1 MKKGY
6 IPKHER
12 KKILLI
18 TDDIRVHSGVAQI
31 GRETVLGTLHKY
43 NWVQIA
49 GAVKHPDKGK
59 ILDISKD
66 LGGKKQIE
74 DASVILYPSDG
85 YGDPMLL
92 REVIKREN
100 PDALFL
106 ITDPRYFIWVFEMEN
121 EIRKQMPIV
130 YLNIWDD
137 YPAPAY
143 NREYYESC
151 DALFGISKQTV
162 NINKLVLGEKADKK
176 IIKYVPH
183 GLDNTVFKPVGDD
196 NEEFVK
202 FKKQVLGDKEY
213 DFVLLFNSRN
223 IRRKQIPDTLMAWKV
238 FIDGLPKEKQDKCLL
253 LLKTEGV
260 SDHGT
265 DLFAVIEYLFP
276 ENPPV
281 KIIHQG
287 FDSQHMSYL
296 YNVADGV
303 ILLTSNEGWGLSL
316 TEALL
321 TGKPIIANVT
331 GGMQDQ
337 MRFVDDKGKWF
348 IPDAEIPSNNTGR
361 FKQHGEWAFP
371 VYPTNRSLQGSP
383 LTPYIW
389 DDRCDFEDAAQQIR
403 ALYDLSPEERKAKG
417 LKGCEWANGDE
428 AGFTTSAMAQRII
441 DGIDKLF
448 DEWEPRER
456 FEFVKDTEIEP
467 RVLPHKIIY

>member
-1 MKKGY
+1 M
-6 IPKHER
+6 
-12 KKILLI
+12 
-18 TDDIRVHSGVAQI
+18 
-31 GRETVLGTLHKY
+31 
-43 NWVQIA
+43 
-49 GAVKHPDKGK
+49 
-59 ILDISKD
+59 
-66 LGGKKQIE
+66 
-74 DASVILYPSDG
+74 
-85 YGDPMLL
+85 
-92 REVIKREN
+92 
-100 PDALFL
+100 
-106 ITDPRYFIWVFEMEN
+106 
-121 EIRKQMPIV
+121 
-130 YLNIWDD
+130 
-137 YPAPAY
+137 
-143 NREYYESC
+143 
-151 DALFGISKQTV
+151 
-162 NINKLVLGEKADKK
+162 
-176 IIKYVPH
+176 PH
-183 GLDNTVFKPVGDD
+183 GLDNTVFKPVNDD

-202 FKKQVLGDKEY
+202 FKKQILGDKEY

-281 KIIHQG
+281 RIIHQG
-287 FDSQHMSYL
+287 FDSQYMSYL
-296 YNVADGV
+296 YNLADGV

-389 DDRCDFEDAAQQIR
+389 DDRCNFEDAAQQIR

-441 DGIDKLF
+441 DGIDQLF